1 MILTGGSVVDRESNN
16 SNNLND
22 LLETLGKQLNE
33 PVMKSTAR
41 LIIIISLAINRKLS
55 FTDLLTITS
64 LGKGSLSNHL
74 EKLQKNGL
82 IKIKTVF
89 KQNGPRVSR
98 RSFRLLEL
106 LLSLSTTDPPV
117 KINYT
122 PACSPG
128 PQVRPL
134 HGIGSIW
141 KPETRQSL

>member
-1 MILTGGSVVDRESNN
+1 MILTGESVDAGSNDSSR
-16 SNNLND
+16 LND

-74 EKLQKNGL
+74 EKLQNNGL

-89 KQNGPRVSR
+89 RQNGPRISIEITENGMEAYR
-98 RSFRLLEL
+98 NYSALLREL
-106 LLSLSTTDPPV
+106 TSL
-117 KINYT
+117 K
-122 PACSPG
+122 
-128 PQVRPL
+128 
-134 HGIGSIW
+134 
-141 KPETRQSL
+141 